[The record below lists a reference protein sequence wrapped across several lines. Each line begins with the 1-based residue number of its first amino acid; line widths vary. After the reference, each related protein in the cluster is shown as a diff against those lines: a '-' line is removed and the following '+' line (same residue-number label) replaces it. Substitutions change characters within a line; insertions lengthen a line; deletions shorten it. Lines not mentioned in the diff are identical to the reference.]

1 MFFESALDIFKDA
14 AYYATKMLRN
24 MSLRNTKETFS
35 DTREDQSMDQAQE
48 KRYLKK
54 WGFSNRTAYE
64 QYVKEKIEDLEFIA
78 PQLFK
83 IFKDAVREWEA
94 DYLRDKK
101 KRFVAETLSPPGDKL
116 LKGPDR
122 VIEKIFE
129 SWEQYTEWDGLPKG
143 KRSRKPPIT
152 HDPKKF
158 LHTMTDLIRFRIV
171 CNYLCD
177 VQCMKDRIESDLQSI
192 EKRIQ
197 GFDKKCQK
205 LKSEKVD
212 HIEIPFPE
220 RRAGHRAVQ
229 YVFEYSGEGGPT
241 LFEVQVMT
249 QLQHAWDKKD
259 HHLIYEYVRVKQG
272 HKIPLHLKNRMA
284 AMSELLYVADTV
296 FDELLE
302 DIAAIM
308 EKDTI

>member
-1 MFFESALDIFKDA
+1 M
-14 AYYATKMLRN
+14 YQT
-24 MSLRNTKETFS
+24 
-35 DTREDQSMDQAQE
+35 QE
-48 KRYLKK
+48 ERYLKK
-54 WGFSNRTAYE
+54 WGFSHRNKYE
-64 QYVKEKIEDLEFIA
+64 QYVKEKIEDLEFLA

-83 IFKDAVREWEA
+83 IFEDAVTEWEA
-94 DYLRDKK
+94 DYLRGKR
-101 KRFVAETLSPPGDKL
+101 KRFVAETFSPPGDKL

-122 VIEKIFE
+122 VVEKILE
-129 SWEQYTEWDGLPKG
+129 SWERHAEWNDLPKR
-143 KRSRKPPIT
+143 KRAKKPPT
-152 HDPKKF
+152 RHDPKHF

-177 VQCMKDRIESDLQSI
+177 VRYIEGRIESDLQSI

-197 GFDKKCQK
+197 GVDKRCRK
-205 LKSEKVD
+205 LKSKKVD

-220 RRAGHRAVQ
+220 RRAGHRSVQ

-249 QLQHAWDKKD
+249 QLQYAWDKKD

-296 FDELLE
+296 FDELRK

-308 EKDTI
+308 EKDTT

>member
-1 MFFESALDIFKDA
+1 
-14 AYYATKMLRN
+14 
-24 MSLRNTKETFS
+24 
-35 DTREDQSMDQAQE
+35 MDRTQE
-48 KRYLKK
+48 ELYLKK
-54 WGFSNRTAYE
+54 CGFSHRNKYE
-64 QYVKEKIEDLEFIA
+64 QYVKERIGDLEFIA

-83 IFKDAVREWEA
+83 IFKDAVREWETY
-94 DYLRDKK
+94 YLRGKR
-101 KRFVAETLSPPGDKL
+101 KRFVAETLSPQGDKL
-116 LKGPDR
+116 LKGPDQ
-122 VIEKIFE
+122 VVEKIFE
-129 SWEQYTEWDGLPKG
+129 SWERYTEWEGLSKG
-143 KRSRKPPIT
+143 KRAKKPPTT
-152 HDPKKF
+152 HDPKNF

-177 VQCMKDRIESDLQSI
+177 VRHIEERIEINIQSI
-192 EKRIQ
+192 EDRIRC
-197 GFDKKCQK
+197 FDRKCRK
-205 LKSEKVD
+205 LTSKKVD
-212 HIEIPFPE
+212 HISIPFPE
-220 RRAGHRAVQ
+220 RRAGHRSVQ

-296 FDELLE
+296 FDGLRE

-308 EKDTI
+308 EKDTT